1 MAIKPLSRE
10 EIANTEKKL
19 DMPLGIPI
27 CSRVLFDCF
36 LSPLEFIT
44 HEYCSFSCYSLDD
57 IIKMS
62 KNTTKPKKQQRA
74 PVGDFFFVG
83 TTPLFF
89 STLRCY

>member
-1 MAIKPLSRE
+1 MQMATKPLSRE

-27 CSRVLFDCF
+27 CCSKIWFDCF
-36 LSPLEFIT
+36 LSPPEFIT
-44 HEYCSFSCYSLDD
+44 HGYCSVLCYFLDD

-74 PVGDFFFVG
+74 PVGNFSFVG
-83 TTPLFF
+83 TLFASVF
-89 STLRCY
+89 